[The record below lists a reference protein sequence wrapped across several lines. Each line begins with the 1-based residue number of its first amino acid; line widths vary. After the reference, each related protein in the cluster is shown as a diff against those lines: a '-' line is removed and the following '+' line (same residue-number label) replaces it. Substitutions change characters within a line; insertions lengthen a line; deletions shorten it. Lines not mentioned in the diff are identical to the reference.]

1 MPPRQVRRYLPH
13 GFEEKRTPDGRSYW
27 INYYPLPP
35 SWLPPADVAADFPN
49 LYMENDNESA
59 ADVKTPVTAKDIKLP
74 KGVQRHYTPS
84 GSVYYVD
91 ARPRASWTDPRTV
104 DFNIDKERDAYAK
117 TCEILFS
124 DGEFLGTF
132 SPPVLHNH
140 RRNGAPVC
148 HSLTSISTTVLTLTS
163 SGFEC
168 NYTVNIETELYPI
181 GSVQNIHQLKPM
193 DSAFLYFAAPPT
205 HWVFFTASEAEL
217 ASYGPSKAA
226 RLEPPSPSIIWR
238 LFQIV
243 TYCILLGV
251 PTTYARRLQKADWV
265 QRALDGFL
273 KSLTTEWNL
282 INLTAAL
289 LLSAAVGMLTVNDLS
304 TTSQTAILIALVT
317 ALASLIMSVTFVWRY
332 QRQLSNIHDLR
343 KIMDE
348 FIYEADADIMPI
360 FLSLPVSFLLWS
372 AIAFGTAVL
381 THAWHTLGSSGPA
394 ISIGVTA
401 TLGMT
406 IVVTGVIWLSHRQF
420 ERWKAWWDITAWA
433 KRKGDM
439 EEHEVGLMHV

>member
-1 MPPRQVRRYLPH
+1 MPQRQPRRYLPH

-35 SWLPPADVAADFPN
+35 SWLPPADVAAEFPN
-49 LYMENDNESA
+49 LYMENDGDSA
-59 ADVKTPVTAKDIKLP
+59 ADVRTSIATKDIKLP

-91 ARPRASWTDPRTV
+91 TRPRASWTDPRTV
-104 DFNIDKERDAYAK
+104 DFSIDRERDAYTR

-124 DGEFLGTF
+124 NAEIL
-132 SPPVLHNH
+132 
-140 RRNGAPVC
+140 
-148 HSLTSISTTVLTLTS
+148 
-163 SGFEC
+163 
-168 NYTVNIETELYPI
+168 
-181 GSVQNIHQLKPM
+181 
-193 DSAFLYFAAPPT
+193 
-205 HWVFFTASEAEL
+205 ASEAEL

-226 RLEPPSPSIIWR
+226 RPDPPSPSILWQ

-265 QRALDGFL
+265 QWSSSHRWTDQQRALDGFL

-304 TTSQTAILIALVT
+304 TASQTAILIALVT

-381 THAWHTLGSSGPA
+381 THAWHTLGGSGPA
-394 ISIGVTA
+394 ISIGVTT

-420 ERWKAWWDITAWA
+420 EKWKVWWDMAVWPRKKDIEGHETHNTAYIHGPGPVVTNLPLVSILRQFSRMNDHCVRPA
-433 KRKGDM
+433 HDISAQV
-439 EEHEVGLMHV
+439 EVRSAEASSPRPGSS